1 MAKVSTEEIRKTLR
15 EFIVDTFLI
24 ADEDEEIGDSDSF
37 MQTGLIDS
45 TGILEVTNF
54 VELEYAITIEDDEMI
69 PDNLDSIDNL
79 VKFVTRKAG

>member
-1 MAKVSTEEIRKTLR
+1 MVLQDDIRGKLR
-15 EFIVDTFLI
+15 EFIIETFLI
-24 ADEDEEIGDSDSF
+24 ADEDEELNDSDSF

-54 VELEYAITIEDDEMI
+54 IELEYKISVEDDEMI

-79 VKFVTRKAG
+79 VKFISRKTG

>member
-1 MAKVSTEEIRKTLR
+1 MASHDEIRKKLR
-15 EFIVDTFLI
+15 EFVTDTFLI
-24 ADEDEEIGDSDSF
+24 ADEDEELNDSDSF

-54 VELEYAITIEDDEMI
+54 IEAEYQITIEDDEMV

-79 VKFVTRKAG
+79 VKFIMRKTG

>member
-1 MAKVSTEEIRKTLR
+1 MASQDEIRKKLR
-15 EFIVDTFLI
+15 EFVTDTFLI
-24 ADEDEEIGDSDSF
+24 ADEDEELNDSDSF

-54 VELEYAITIEDDEMI
+54 IEAEYQITIEDDEMV

-79 VKFVTRKAG
+79 VKFIMKKTG